1 LHNHALLAG
10 FFAVLLENHPK
21 VVWMNMET
29 FTPPMLEQST
39 FLHKNIR
46 FLRKQIGLSQEEL
59 ALSIG
64 LNRGNIASY
73 ENGSAEPKVCNLL
86 RISNLFK
93 VSICDLAKRDLS
105 EDNNFRA
112 KVAFDAITS
121 ALPENTCLDAL
132 TLEAQD
138 LQKMI
143 EGLSTCSRLKI
154 NQLRENAP
162 SEYRLIISNLEEMSN
177 TARILSERYLFLLQ
191 HINCK
196 DKTDHPSNK
205 GC

>member
-1 LHNHALLAG
+1 
-10 FFAVLLENHPK
+10 
-21 VVWMNMET
+21 MET

-154 NQLRENAP
+154 NQLRDNAP